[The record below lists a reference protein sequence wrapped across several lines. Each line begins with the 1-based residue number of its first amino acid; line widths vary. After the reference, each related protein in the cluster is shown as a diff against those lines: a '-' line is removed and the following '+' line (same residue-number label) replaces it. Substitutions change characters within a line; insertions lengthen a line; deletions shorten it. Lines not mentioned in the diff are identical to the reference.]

1 MKKMLKKIYMI
12 DFNEPSVRRD
22 HPIIVKH
29 GGISCKSKI
38 FFEIMEKKT
47 CKITTGYLCLY
58 EMKKLVYPTIKVLKR
73 RD

>member
-1 MKKMLKKIYMI
+1 MLKKIYMI

-47 CKITTGYLCLY
+47 CKIGNHYRIPLPL
-58 EMKKLVYPTIKVLKR
+58 
-73 RD
+73 